1 MFDKFM
7 YAFFGAIDKLASLI
21 ELIVFGKKKKKNK

>member
-7 YAFFGAIDKLASLI
+7 YAFFGAIDKLANLI
-21 ELIVFGKKKKKNK
+21 ELIIFGKKRKKNK